1 MERLRDPRTLA
12 RYATVAVIL
21 LVIGALFVQREV
33 LSDDDDGPLG
43 VIDSQRP
50 DEGEL
55 APDFGLL
62 SPEGERIA
70 LSDFRGKTVVL
81 NFWATWC
88 PPCRAEM
95 PELQA
100 AWMERQESD
109 DFVVLAVDFDETAVE
124 VNDFFQDFELTFP
137 VVLDGGGSVA
147 EHYGVRGLPATFFI
161 DAEGVLRSK
170 NLGPVFG
177 ELLPAG
183 IAAADAAAGFEHVGD
198 DRVGLTV
205 GLVVALMGATTA
217 ASAFL
222 VMRSRS
228 RRRRSAASEER

>member
-1 MERLRDPRTLA
+1 MGRLRDRRTLA
-12 RYATVAVIL
+12 RYATTAVIL

-33 LSDDDDGPLG
+33 LSDDDSGPLG
-43 VIDSQRP
+43 VIDSHRP
-50 DEGEL
+50 QDGEL
-55 APDFGLL
+55 APDFALL

-100 AWMERQESD
+100 AWEERGEGD
-109 DFVVLAVDFDETAVE
+109 DLVVFSVDFDETAGE
-124 VNDFFQDFELTFP
+124 VNDFFEDFGLTFP
-137 VVLDGGGSVA
+137 VALDGGRSVA

-161 DAEGVLRSK
+161 DAGGVLRSK

-183 IAAADAAAGFEHVGD
+183 IALADAGG
-198 DRVGLTV
+198 
-205 GLVVALMGATTA
+205 
-217 ASAFL
+217 S
-222 VMRSRS
+222 S
-228 RRRRSAASEER
+228 

>member
-33 LSDDDDGPLG
+33 LSDDDDAAASSSGSGAIG
-43 VIDSQRP
+43 VLDSHRP

-55 APDFGLL
+55 APDFALL
-62 SPEGERIA
+62 SADGERIA

-100 AWMERQESD
+100 AWEERGADGGD
-109 DFVVLAVDFDETAVE
+109 DGDLVVFAVDFDETASE
-124 VNDFFQDFELTFP
+124 VNGFVDEFGLTFP
-137 VVLDGGGSVA
+137 VALDGGGAVA

-183 IAAADAAAGFEHVGD
+183 IATADAGG
-198 DRVGLTV
+198 
-205 GLVVALMGATTA
+205 
-217 ASAFL
+217 S
-222 VMRSRS
+222 S
-228 RRRRSAASEER
+228 

>member
-1 MERLRDPRTLA
+1 MERLRDPRTLG

-33 LSDDDDGPLG
+33 LSDEEDGPLG

-50 DEGEL
+50 KDGEL
-55 APDFGLL
+55 APDFALL
-62 SPEGERIA
+62 TPEGERIA

-100 AWMERQESD
+100 AWVERQDSD
-109 DFVVLAVDFDETAVE
+109 DFVVLAVDFDESAGE
-124 VNDFFQDFELTFP
+124 VNDFFADFELTFP
-137 VVLDGGGSVA
+137 VVIDEGGSVA

-161 DAEGVLRSK
+161 DAGGVLRSK

-183 IAAADAAAGFEHVGD
+183 IALADAGG
-198 DRVGLTV
+198 
-205 GLVVALMGATTA
+205 
-217 ASAFL
+217 S
-222 VMRSRS
+222 S
-228 RRRRSAASEER
+228 

>member
-1 MERLRDPRTLA
+1 MGRLRDRRTLA
-12 RYATVAVIL
+12 RYATTAVIL

-33 LSDDDDGPLG
+33 LSDDDSGPLG
-43 VIDSQRP
+43 VIDSHRP
-50 DEGEL
+50 QDGEL
-55 APDFGLL
+55 APDFALL

-100 AWMERQESD
+100 AWEERGEGD
-109 DFVVLAVDFDETAVE
+109 DLVVFSVDFDETAGE
-124 VNDFFQDFELTFP
+124 VNDFFEDFGLTFP
-137 VVLDGGGSVA
+137 VALDGGGSVA

-161 DAEGVLRSK
+161 DAGGVLRSK

-183 IAAADAAAGFEHVGD
+183 IALADAGG
-198 DRVGLTV
+198 
-205 GLVVALMGATTA
+205 
-217 ASAFL
+217 S
-222 VMRSRS
+222 S
-228 RRRRSAASEER
+228 